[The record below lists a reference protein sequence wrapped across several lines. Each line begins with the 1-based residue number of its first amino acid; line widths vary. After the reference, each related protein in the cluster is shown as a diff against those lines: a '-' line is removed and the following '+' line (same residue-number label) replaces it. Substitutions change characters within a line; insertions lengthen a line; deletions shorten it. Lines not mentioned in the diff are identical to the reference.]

1 MHTDGPTRTRRA
13 WAALAWLAVSLAA
26 SVRPAAGADV
36 HDDWGR
42 AVSVTAQRPRVVSL
56 APHATELLFEAGAGA
71 RVVAVDVNSDR
82 PADAAGLARVSA
94 WPAFD
99 AEALLAQRPDLI
111 VVWGAGLDARQLARL
126 AALAPVFVSD
136 PRRLEDIAT
145 SLERLGTLT
154 HSAAPAR
161 DAAARARERLAVLRA
176 RHAGGTPVSVF
187 YEVWSRPLITVSDQ
201 GVIGDALRTCGA
213 RNVFAEATRAAPVVD
228 VEAVLAAAPRLLVVS
243 DDAPSVAAR
252 WRALGLW
259 RGTTER
265 VATIDASSL
274 QRPTLR
280 MFDAIEA
287 LCRAVE
293 TARD

>member
-1 MHTDGPTRTRRA
+1 MDTGRRWRTHRL
-13 WAALAWLAVSLAA
+13 WAALACLAA
-26 SVRPAAGADV
+26 CVRPAAGADV
-36 HDDWGR
+36 RDDWGR
-42 AVSVTAQRPRVVSL
+42 TVSVIAQQPRIVSL

-126 AALAPVFVSD
+126 AALAPVFVSE

-145 SLERLGTLT
+145 SLERLGTLAG
-154 HSAAPAR
+154 SPAPAR
-161 DAAARARERLAVLRA
+161 DAAARARERLALLRA
-176 RHAGGTPVSVF
+176 RHAGRAPVSVF

-213 RNVFAEATRAAPVVD
+213 RNVFADAARAAPVVD

-259 RGTTER
+259 RGTTEH